1 MVKATN
7 RRSLYDFI
15 CRSIMETM
23 TIAKRLTEYFLP
35 THYDLSLEINRKA
48 RTFNGTVT
56 LTGQSAQSGPIFV
69 HTKDLTIASVQVN
82 DTATEFLL
90 GDNDELE
97 LKADTK
103 KGSDYTISIAFDGTI
118 TDQMHGMYP
127 CYFSAND
134 EAKELIATQFE
145 SHHAREVFP
154 CLDEPE
160 AKATFD
166 VTLRTEKGVTVL
178 GNMPVQSQTEE
189 DDYLVTSFERTPTM
203 SSYLLAWVYGD
214 LHKKSAKTKRGV
226 EVNVWATIAQKPE
239 SLDFALDFATKTI
252 DYFEEYF
259 GVEYPLPKSDH
270 VALPDFTS
278 GAMENWGL
286 ITYREIALLAD
297 PATSTVDS
305 KHYVAMVVGHELS
318 HQWFGNLV
326 TMKWW
331 NNLWLNES
339 FANFIENLP
348 IHAMHPDWGI
358 WMDYA
363 STWSLMAMRRDG
375 IEGVQPVQTDVN
387 HPDEIGSLFDGA
399 IVYGKGGRLIGMLRQ
414 YVGEEDFRKGLK
426 LYFER
431 FAYKNTTGEDLWDA
445 LEEAS
450 GKPVRD
456 FMDKW
461 VLRGGYPIVHVTSDG
476 LRQERFFI
484 GEHEPSE
491 TIWPIPLGA
500 EPRGDLPEILDT
512 KELSVS
518 VPIETRLNVGNWS
531 HFITNYSDAHF
542 AHLLETIQSYQPL
555 DRLQLINERVLLT
568 RSGHVSNA
576 SLIPLLQKSSS
587 ETHESVWSIL
597 NLGLSE
603 LKKFVEFDDTDRS
616 RLKKLAA
623 LISSQQFDR
632 LGWQPLANEI
642 ENDSKLRPLIIG
654 LRIFGEDSQ
663 AQSQAVSLY
672 DNQPDLSKLDPE
684 LRGVILAGKVKD
696 GLTNEEFDQLIKA
709 YVTTPSSAIRE
720 DILGAITSTENP
732 LQIAKLLEYISDSS
746 IVRPQDATH
755 WYVNLLRSRFA
766 KTATWQ
772 WLMSNWDW
780 VEKTYGGDKSY
791 DDFARYSASSL
802 STRQQLE
809 EYIAFFTPM
818 KAQPSLTRVIEL
830 GIAELRARV
839 ELIESQQADVKAAL
853 VDLD

>member
-1 MVKATN
+1 MTAI
-7 RRSLYDFI
+7 SLRKRYDPI
-15 CRSIMETM
+15 CRSIMECM
-23 TIAKRLTEYFLP
+23 TIAKRLIEYFTP
-35 THYDLSLEINRKA
+35 THYDLSLAIDRQA
-48 RTFNGTVT
+48 RSFTGSVT
-56 LTGQSAQSGPIFV
+56 ITGQAVQAGSIFV
-69 HTKDLTIASVQVN
+69 HSKDLTINSVRVN
-82 DTATEFLL
+82 DSDADFLL

-97 LKADTK
+97 LKAAAE
-103 KGSDYTISIAFDGTI
+103 KGIDYTVELQFSGTI

-127 CYFSAND
+127 CYFSVD
-134 EAKELIATQFE
+134 GTSKELIATQFE

-166 VTLRTEKGVTVL
+166 VTLTTEAGVTVL
-178 GNMPVQSQTEE
+178 GNMPVSSQTEE
-189 DDYLVTSFERTPTM
+189 ANRLTTKFERTPKM

-226 EVNVWATIAQKPE
+226 EVNVWATTAQKPE

-259 GVEYPLPKSDH
+259 GVDYPLPKSDH

-363 STWSLMAMRRDG
+363 STWSLMAMRRDA
-375 IEGVQPVQTDVN
+375 IEGVQSVQTDVN
-387 HPDEIGSLFDGA
+387 HPDEISSLFDGA

-414 YVGEEDFRKGLK
+414 YVGEEDFKNGLR

-450 GKPVRD
+450 GKPVRN

-461 VLRGGYPIVHVTSDG
+461 VLRSGYPIVHVTKDG
-476 LRQERFFI
+476 LRQEQFFI
-484 GEHEPSE
+484 GEHTSSDR
-491 TIWPIPLGA
+491 IWPIPLA
-500 EPRGDLPEILDT
+500 PEPRGSLPEVFET
-512 KELSVS
+512 KELAISI
-518 VPIETRLNVGNWS
+518 PLQTRLNVGNWS
-531 HFITNYSDAHF
+531 HFITNYSDEHF
-542 AHLLETIQSYQPL
+542 DSLLENIQAYQPL

-576 SLIPLLQKSSS
+576 SLIPLLQKSTH

-597 NLGLSE
+597 NLGLGE
-603 LKKFVEFDDTDRS
+603 LKKFVEQDDISRG
-616 RLKKLAA
+616 RLKKLASIVSA
-623 LISSQQFDR
+623 NQFER
-632 LGWQPLANEI
+632 LGWEGPAGEA
-642 ENDSKLRPLIIG
+642 ENDIKLRPLIVA
-654 LRIFGEDSQ
+654 LRIYGEDP
-663 AQSQAVSLY
+663 AALKYAVELY
-672 DNQPDLSKLDPE
+672 DSEADLEKLDPE
-684 LRGVILAGKVKD
+684 LRGVILAAKVKS
-696 GLTNEEFDQLIKA
+696 GLSSDEFDALIKA
-709 YVTTPSSAIRE
+709 YVATPSSTVRE

-732 LQIAKLLEYISDSS
+732 SQIVKLLEYISDSS

-772 WLMSNWDW
+772 WLMNNWDW

-809 EYIAFFTPM
+809 EYISFFTPM
-818 KAQPSLTRVIEL
+818 KNQPSLTRVIEL

-839 ELIESQQADVKAAL
+839 ELIESQQDDVKTAL
-853 VDLD
+853 ANLD

>member
-1 MVKATN
+1 
-7 RRSLYDFI
+7 
-15 CRSIMETM
+15 M
-23 TIAKRLTEYFLP
+23 TIAKRLTEYFSP
-35 THYDLSLEINRKA
+35 TNYDLSLAIDRKA
-48 RTFNGTVT
+48 RSFAGTVT
-56 LTGQSAQSGPIFV
+56 ITGQANQDGSIFV
-69 HTKDLTIASVQVN
+69 HSKDLTIDSVRVN
-82 DTATEFLL
+82 GTDVTFSL

-97 LKADTK
+97 VNANAVMN
-103 KGSDYTISIAFDGTI
+103 SEYTVELTFSGTI

-127 CYFSAND
+127 CYFSVD
-134 EAKELIATQFE
+134 DTAKELIATQFE

-166 VTLRTEKGVTVL
+166 VTLTTEAGITVL
-178 GNMPVQSQTEE
+178 GNMPVVSQNEE
-189 DDYLVTSFERTPTM
+189 NGRLTTTFERTPKM

-214 LHKKSAKTKRGV
+214 LHKKSTKTKRGV
-226 EVNVWATIAQKPE
+226 EVNVWATTAQKPE
-239 SLDFALDFATKTI
+239 SLDFALDFAAKTI

-259 GVEYPLPKSDH
+259 GIDYPLPKSDH

-363 STWSLMAMRRDG
+363 STWSLMAMRRDA
-375 IEGVQPVQTDVN
+375 IEGVQSVQTEVN
-387 HPDEIGSLFDGA
+387 HPDEISSLFDGA

-461 VLRGGYPIVHVTSDG
+461 VLRSGYPIVHVTSDG
-476 LRQERFFI
+476 LRQEQFFI
-484 GEHEPSE
+484 GNHASSDK
-491 TIWPIPLGA
+491 IWPIPLAADPQGN
-500 EPRGDLPEILDT
+500 LPDVFGT
-512 KELSVS
+512 KELSTS
-518 VPIETRLNVGNWS
+518 IPLQTRLNVGNWS
-531 HFITNYSDAHF
+531 HFITNYSDEYF
-542 AHLLETIQSYQPL
+542 DNLLENMQSYQPL

-576 SLIPLLQKSSS
+576 SLVPLLQKSTN

-597 NLGLSE
+597 NLGLGE
-603 LKKFVEFDDTDRS
+603 LKKFVEFDDDS
-616 RLKKLAA
+616 RNQLKKLAA
-623 LISSQQFDR
+623 LISNEQFDR
-632 LGWQPLANEI
+632 LGWEGSAGEL
-642 ENDSKLRPLIIG
+642 ENDIKLRPLIAG
-654 LRIFGEDSQ
+654 LRIYGEDSE
-663 AQSQAVSLY
+663 ALKYAVSLY
-672 DNQPDLSKLDPE
+672 DSQDNLEKLDPE
-684 LRGVILAGKVKD
+684 LRGVILAAKVKD
-696 GLTNEEFDQLIKA
+696 GLTTDEFDSLIKT
-709 YVTTPSSAIRE
+709 YVATPSSTVRE

-732 LQIAKLLEYISDSS
+732 AQIVKLLEYISDNT

-766 KTATWQ
+766 KTAAWQ

-791 DDFARYSASSL
+791 DDFARYSSSSL
-802 STRQQLE
+802 STREQLE

-818 KAQPSLTRVIEL
+818 KEQPSLTRVIEL

-839 ELIESQQADVKAAL
+839 ELIESQEGDVKAAL
-853 VDLD
+853 AKLN